1 MSEQPV
7 TEIRVTLT
15 VQLNANGVPLSD
27 IVHNVEEGIRNAI
40 GNGLITQS
48 SDAEVESWTITST
61 HLMADASEIDIA
73 DLMLAR
79 IESGDLAVE
88 DIPLRLA
95 RYGLMDPVA
104 FQNEMQERIENSKL
118 DSAE

>member
-1 MSEQPV
+1 
-7 TEIRVTLT
+7 
-15 VQLNANGVPLSD
+15 
-27 IVHNVEEGIRNAI
+27 
-40 GNGLITQS
+40 
-48 SDAEVESWTITST
+48 
-61 HLMADASEIDIA
+61 
-73 DLMLAR
+73 LAR